1 MYVFRVDCVC
11 CLLLMSSRVLLSQLW
26 RDQVTSSEDVYS
38 ALANAC
44 AMAGPEGCKLAPFKG
59 ASGADV
65 VKNISDTIEVRFVL
79 SLMGYIPHPLRLNR
93 RHVESSRTHTLLE
106 ASYVR
111 YAVR

>member
-1 MYVFRVDCVC
+1 
-11 CLLLMSSRVLLSQLW
+11 MSNRVLIAQLW

-65 VKNISDTIEVRFVL
+65 VKNISDTIEVNCVM
-79 SLMGYIPHPLRLNR
+79 SLMGHFPRPLRLNGR
-93 RHVESSRTHTLLE
+93 YVESSRTHTLLE
-106 ASYVR
+106 ESYVR